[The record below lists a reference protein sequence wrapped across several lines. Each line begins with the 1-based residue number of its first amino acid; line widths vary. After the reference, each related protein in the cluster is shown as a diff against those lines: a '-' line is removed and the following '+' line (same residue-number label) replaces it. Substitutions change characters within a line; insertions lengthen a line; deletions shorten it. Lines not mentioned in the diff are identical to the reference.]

1 MVEEARDMAPQELE
15 DELDSENDLDS
26 EAPTEA
32 PAGPGDV
39 PRSAPNEVPNPAQEP
54 GPVPEQ
60 PEGPDPQ
67 QEGAEEPE
75 EGSDSSGQKIQ
86 ENELSPRKT
95 EDEDESSADDDA
107 GEGQQA
113 VQRPECPE
121 CGERNFSEDTD
132 KGELVCNNCG
142 MVIDEE
148 MIDESPEWRA
158 FNAEQ
163 REKKERAG
171 APLTYTKHDMGVS
184 TEIGK
189 GSGELYKVSGKKRA
203 QYYRMRKWHNR
214 LTKSKDRNLGFALSE
229 LNRMVSHLNLP
240 ESVHEEVARLYE
252 KAVDKGLVRG
262 RSMESVIAALLYIVA
277 RQQGTPRTLDEIHE
291 TSGIDKREIG
301 RTYRYVARELD
312 LRILPAKPQDHIPRF
327 AGKLELSGEVQA
339 RARKIIQEAREQN
352 LLSGKGP
359 TGIAA
364 AALYI
369 AAVLEG
375 EKRTQRE
382 VADIVGVTEVTIR
395 NRYKELVENLGLEE
409 EIENKQD

>member
-1 MVEEARDMAPQELE
+1 MVEEAKEMTAQNFEEEFEEELGNPE
-15 DELDSENDLDS
+15 MNEFEAQADSVPMDEHMD
-26 EAPTEA
+26 
-32 PAGPGDV
+32 
-39 PRSAPNEVPNPAQEP
+39 
-54 GPVPEQ
+54 GPVMPRM
-60 PEGPDPQ
+60 D
-67 QEGAEEPE
+67 EE
-75 EGSDSSGQKIQ
+75 DSSDGKLTYPGSEEQK
-86 ENELSPRKT
+86 EEKE
-95 EDEDESSADDDA
+95 EDKEETKSVKPKSAD
-107 GEGQQA
+107 EGLK
-113 VQRPECPE
+113 CPE
-121 CGERNFSEDTD
+121 CDSTDFNEDKD
-132 KGELVCNNCG
+132 KAELICAKCG
-142 MVIDEE
+142 LVLDENRID
-148 MIDESPEWRA
+148 DSPEWRA

-163 REKKERAG
+163 REKKSRAG

-184 TEIGK
+184 TDIGK

-229 LNRMVSHLNLP
+229 LNRLISHLNLP
-240 ESVHEEVARLYE
+240 KSVHEEVARLYE

-262 RSMESVIAALLYIVA
+262 RAMESVIAALLYIVS
-277 RQQGTPRTLDEIHE
+277 RKQGTPRTLDEIHDA
-291 TSGIDKREIG
+291 SGIDKREIG
-301 RTYRYVARELD
+301 RTYRYVARELG

-327 AGKLELSGEVQA
+327 AGKLQLSGEVQA
-339 RARKIIQEAREQN
+339 RARKIIQQAREKN

-375 EKRTQRE
+375 AKRTQRE

-409 EIENKQD
+409 EIDEKKD